1 MGRLNLSKEYI
12 HGYSHQEQQRLV
24 KQAQY
29 WREKLLLR
37 DFKLSPSEYLLEI
50 GCGVGAVLG
59 IILESFP
66 DLRVAGIDLEST
78 QIECAHQYLHTL
90 GFDNID
96 LRVGDASQL
105 PWSDASFDH
114 VYAIWFLEHVSNPN
128 AILEEAY
135 RVLKPGGRITITE
148 TDYKTHL
155 IWPDSP
161 DYQYLLQSYCEMFL
175 YADGNP
181 CIGRILG
188 PLLTSVGFREVTNIP
203 WGFYHFGSTES
214 QDLQKWVEY
223 IYSCIEP
230 TLMEMTRKLG
240 KDFQRLEAGLEF
252 FRNLANQPEC
262 AAALTIYRASGKR

>member
-1 MGRLNLSKEYI
+1 MSKKYI

-29 WREKLLLR
+29 WRDKVLLR
-37 DFKLSPSEYLLEI
+37 DLNLFPTENLLEI
-50 GCGVGAVLG
+50 GCGTGAVLG
-59 IILESFP
+59 IILDSFP

-78 QIECAHQYLHTL
+78 QIECAQHYLHTL
-90 GFDNID
+90 GFENNID
-96 LRVGDASQL
+96 LRVGDAIQL
-105 PWSDASFDH
+105 PWPDASFDH
-114 VYAIWFLEHVSNPN
+114 VYAIWFLEHVSNPK

-135 RVLKPGGRITITE
+135 RVLKPGGRITVTE
-148 TDYKTHL
+148 TDYETHL

-161 DYQYLLQSYCEMFL
+161 DYQYLLQSYREMFL

-203 WGFYHFGSTES
+203 WAFYNFGNTED
-214 QDLQKWVEY
+214 QDLEKLVEY
-223 IYSCIEP
+223 MHSCIQP

-240 KDFQRLEAGLEF
+240 KDSQRLEAGLEF
-252 FRNLANQPEC
+252 FRNLTNQPEC
-262 AAALTIYRASGKR
+262 AVALTIYRASGKR